1 MHLPWRPLGL
11 LALLLALLAT
21 QARPASASAPVLTAP
36 RAGAELAAGSLAAV
50 EWEDPPP
57 GAVEW
62 EAFLSLDGGRTYP
75 VRITPHLDLAIRR
88 FHFQVPAFPTRDARI
103 LLRFGDERR
112 ELEVEA
118 PQRFAIAPG
127 GIAPG
132 TTAWPADLKITLSR
146 GEKPRPNEPG
156 VVVWIEGTRDGR
168 GLREVV
174 AEVETC
180 TLGSVEPV
188 RLPWLPLLWPS
199 PNRTGLAAPAVAS
212 EALATPLP
220 GRLET
225 GSDILPP
232 VRPSVRVLTGRLNE

>member
-1 MHLPWRPLGL
+1 M
-11 LALLLALLAT
+11 
-21 QARPASASAPVLTAP
+21 
-36 RAGAELAAGSLAAV
+36 AAV
-50 EWEDPPP
+50 EWEDADPPP

-75 VRITPHLDLAIRR
+75 VRITPHLDLSIRR

-112 ELEVEA
+112 EVEVET
-118 PQRFAIAPG
+118 PQRFTILPG
-127 GIAPG
+127 RAS
-132 TTAWPADLKITLSR
+132 WPADLKITLSR
-146 GEKPRPNEPG
+146 GEKPRPNDPG
-156 VVVWIEGTRDGR
+156 VAVWIEGERDGS

-174 AEVETC
+174 AETETC
-180 TLGSVEPV
+180 AMGSVETA

-199 PNRTGLAAPAVAS
+199 PNRTVLAAPAVAS

-220 GRLET
+220 ERLET
-225 GSDILPP
+225 GPAFLPP